1 MNVSF
6 RFLIVI
12 LGCLLLFSC
21 GEPRVIKEIDPIF
34 PSDSLIPREK
44 MIRLLVDIHIVE
56 AALVAKRNDGVA
68 SNDLAIQ
75 YYQAVF
81 KKYGI
86 SRNRYDKN
94 LKFYRQDPE
103 EFGKMYEEVVRELTN
118 LQKIYPQGK

>member
-6 RFLIVI
+6 RFMII
-12 LGCLLLFSC
+12 MGCLLLLSC
-21 GEPRVIKEIDPIF
+21 GEPSVIKEIDPIV
-34 PSDSLIPREK
+34 PSDSLIPKEK

-56 AALVAKRNDGVA
+56 AALVVKRNETEET
-68 SNDLAIQ
+68 NDLAIQ

-103 EFGKMYEEVVRELTN
+103 EFGKMYEEVIRELTER
-118 LQKIYPQGK
+118 QKTYKQGK